1 MKATPAVRLSAAARA
16 SPPETAAM
24 RPVTWFQPSAA
35 MKIGSGAT
43 TDKSIASGDPVITT
57 PNRSA
62 ETRPAPTPM
71 MKMVPIALAVP
82 LLAAGLGAASLQ
94 RTRRSFTAGRRLAAY
109 RIT

>member
-1 MKATPAVRLSAAARA
+1 
-16 SPPETAAM
+16 
-24 RPVTWFQPSAA
+24 

-82 LLAAGLGAASLQ
+82 LLVGRVRSGIAPADPAEFH
-94 RTRRSFTAGRRLAAY
+94 RRAKET
-109 RIT
+109 